1 MRLRT
6 SPERQTLLRVVKF
19 SPGPLTSGEIRDQLP
34 KHSEATFFRN
44 LEKLVQRG
52 EIFLVDGLDGKK
64 RYVGHAWHEAEF
76 RCQRCGKTRHLKS
89 QTLPTTIN
97 RKMFGNQRVF
107 VATMRAS
114 GLCASCFKLLK
125 KDSPA

>member
-1 MRLRT
+1 MRQRT

-19 SPGPLTSGEIRDQLP
+19 SPGPLTSSEIRLLLP
-34 KHSEATFFRN
+34 ELASTTLFRN
-44 LEKLVQRG
+44 LDTLVKRG

-64 RYVGHAWHEAEF
+64 HYVGHAWHEAEF

-89 QTLPTTIN
+89 QTLPTNIN

-114 GLCASCFKLLK
+114 GLCASCLKLLK
-125 KDSPA
+125 KVSPA